1 MSNKAARG
9 EKRKCQNEDCE
20 ASFYDLNREEF
31 DCPICGTMFDHEAHA
46 SALSRRQEA
55 VPGYIRRKQPR
66 ELPIVASEAGLEEG
80 GDVNEAVEEGEV
92 SDGEIVAEDE
102 TAATAAADILLE
114 EDEDTSD
121 PLSDAV
127 PLSVAENEDQ

>member
-20 ASFYDLNREEF
+20 ASFYDLKREEF
-31 DCPICGTMFDHEAHA
+31 DCPICGTTFDHEAHA
-46 SALSRRQEA
+46 SARAQRQEA
-55 VPGYIRRKQPR
+55 VPDYIRRKQPR

-80 GDVNEAVEEGEV
+80 GDVNEAVEEV

-102 TAATAAADILLE
+102 TAVTAAADILLE